1 MYTALIGTLA
11 VIDVGSWNVVAQCA
25 EPFSSWIIIS
35 LVSLVLTLLMAIVCV
50 CCVQLWCVYEHFTYL
65 LIYEY
70 YLWTI
75 KAILW
80 AMISFFRRSRDW
92 ND

>member
-50 CCVQLWCVYEHFTYL
+50 LCAVVVRVRAFHVPINL
-65 LIYEY
+65 
-70 YLWTI
+70 
-75 KAILW
+75 
-80 AMISFFRRSRDW
+80 
-92 ND
+92 